1 VSLFRIRHLLIG
13 GCLALALSFGLA
25 ACGDDDDDDDGGTAA
40 EESGSSGGE
49 VTIYSSLPLQGA
61 SRPTGLA
68 IQNGIEL
75 ALTEAG
81 SEAGGVSITFEPL
94 DDSTAQAGQWTPEAE
109 AANARRAAQDDSAVA
124 YLGTFNSGAA
134 AISIPIVNEAGLA
147 MLSPGNTA
155 VGLTSDEPGADTEIG
170 EPEVYYP
177 TGTRNY
183 ARIVPKDT
191 VQGAALAQLMDEDGC
206 TSVGVLHDNEVF
218 GEGLATNVELAAE
231 NFDYELT
238 NAGGIDTKAANYRAE
253 AEDLA
258 SEGIDCFFFGGITAS
273 NAVQLYKDIAA
284 AVPDVKL
291 YGDDGVADSD
301 FSGGLPEDIAANT
314 KVTVATLSEE
324 DYGPEGAEFYEA
336 YQQEYGKAEP
346 YAIYGYEAGQLILDV
361 LERAED
367 PTDRAS
373 VVEALFATE
382 NRDSIL
388 GNYSIDENGDTTLT
402 DYGVFRIEG
411 GELVFDQKIS
421 VEQ

>member
-1 VSLFRIRHLLIG
+1 MPIRTRRLLIA
-13 GCLALALSFGLA
+13 GCLAVALSLSVA
-25 ACGDDDDDDDGGTAA
+25 ACGDDDDGGGTTSAD
-40 EESGSSGGE
+40 SGEASGGE
-49 VTIYSSLPLQGA
+49 VTIYSSLPLQGS
-61 SRPTGLA
+61 SRPTGIA

-75 ALTEAG
+75 AFEQAG
-81 SEAGGVSITFEPL
+81 NEAGGVTINFEPL
-94 DDSTAQAGQWTPEAE
+94 DDSTAQAGAWTPEAE
-109 AANARRAAQDDSAVA
+109 SANAKRAAQDDSAVA

-134 AISIPIVNEAGLA
+134 AISIPILNESQLA

-155 VGLTSDEPGADTEIG
+155 VGLTSDEPGADTDIG
-170 EPEVYYP
+170 EPEIYYP

-191 VQGAALAQLMDEDGC
+191 VQGAALATLMDEDGC

-231 NFDYELT
+231 EFDYDLV

-324 DYGPEGAEFYEA
+324 DYGAAGADFYDAYEA
-336 YQQEYGKAEP
+336 EYGKAEP

-373 VVEALFATE
+373 VIEAMFATE
-382 NRDSIL
+382 DRDSIL
-388 GNYSIDENGDTTLT
+388 GTYSIDENGDTTLT
-402 DYGVFRIEG
+402 DYGVFTIDG
-411 GELVFDQKIS
+411 GDLVFDQKIS
-421 VEQ
+421 VG

>member
-1 VSLFRIRHLLIG
+1 M
-13 GCLALALSFGLA
+13 GLA
-25 ACGDDDDDDDGGTAA
+25 ACGGDDEGGGDGG
-40 EESGSSGGE
+40 S

-68 IQNGIEL
+68 LQNGIEL
-75 ALTEAG
+75 AFEQANY
-81 SEAGGVSITFEPL
+81 EAGGVTIEYEPL
-94 DDSTAQAGQWTPEAE
+94 DDATAQAGQWTPEAE
-109 AANARRAAQDDSAVA
+109 SANAKRAAQDDSAVA

-134 AISIPIVNEAGLA
+134 AISIPILNEAGLA

-155 VGLTSDEPGADTEIG
+155 VGLTSDDPGADTEAG

-177 TGTRNY
+177 TGERNY

-206 TSVGVLHDNEVF
+206 TVVGILHENEVF

-231 NFDYELT
+231 EYDYEVI
-238 NAGGIDTKAANYRAE
+238 NAGGIDTKAANYRSTA
-253 AEDLA
+253 ADLA
-258 SEGIDCFFFGGITAS
+258 DQGVDCFFFGGITAS
-273 NAVQLYKDIAA
+273 NAVQLYKDVAA
-284 AVPDVKL
+284 AIPGVKL

-301 FSGGLPEDIAANT
+301 FAGGLPEDVAANT

-324 DYGPEGAEFYEA
+324 DYGSEGAEFYRA
-336 YQQEYGKAEP
+336 YEEEYGKAEP

-373 VVEALFATE
+373 VVEAMFETTD
-382 NRDSIL
+382 RDSIL
-388 GNYSIDENGDTTLT
+388 GTYSIDENGDTTLT
-402 DYGVFRIEG
+402 DYGVFRIED
-411 GELVFDQKIS
+411 GEIVFDHKITTG
-421 VEQ
+421 

>member
-1 VSLFRIRHLLIG
+1 MPIRTRRLLIA
-13 GCLALALSFGLA
+13 GCLAVALSLSVA
-25 ACGDDDDDDDGGTAA
+25 ACGDDDDGGSTTSAD
-40 EESGSSGGE
+40 SGEASGGE
-49 VTIYSSLPLQGA
+49 VTIYSSLPLQGS
-61 SRPTGLA
+61 SRPTGIA

-75 ALTEAG
+75 AFEQAG
-81 SEAGGVSITFEPL
+81 NEAGGVTINFEPL
-94 DDSTAQAGQWTPEAE
+94 DDSTAQAGAWTPEAE
-109 AANARRAAQDDSAVA
+109 SANAKRAAQDDSAVA

-134 AISIPIVNEAGLA
+134 AISIPILNESQLA

-155 VGLTSDEPGADTEIG
+155 VGLTSDEPGADTDIG
-170 EPEVYYP
+170 EPEIYYP

-191 VQGAALAQLMDEDGC
+191 VQGAALATLMDEDGC

-231 NFDYELT
+231 EFDYDLV

-324 DYGPEGAEFYEA
+324 DYGAAGADFYDAYEA
-336 YQQEYGKAEP
+336 EYGKAEP

-373 VVEALFATE
+373 VIEAMFATE
-382 NRDSIL
+382 DRDSIL
-388 GNYSIDENGDTTLT
+388 GTYSIDENGDTTLT
-402 DYGVFRIEG
+402 DYGVFTIDG
-411 GELVFDQKIS
+411 GDLVFDQKIS
-421 VEQ
+421 VG